1 LRERTD
7 LSNGKIGKSQ
17 RDTILAAGLALQ
29 EAGVLKKGVDV
40 AKALNEL
47 VDDQYVPATN

>member
-7 LSNGKIGKSQ
+7 LSNGKIGKPQ

-29 EAGVLKKGVDV
+29 QAGVIKPDVDV
-40 AKALNEL
+40 QKALDAL
-47 VDDQYVPATN
+47 VDGQYVAVTN